1 MTNVHAQAHIGSG
14 ALEEVL
20 ADGSDSSLVIIVTTP
35 SADSKPLL
43 SRLLLKHSEASRRLR
58 DVRGLAGFQCW
69 ENSTRITSPPSICI
83 RASGVSMFPIRV

>member
-1 MTNVHAQAHIGSG
+1 MYTLRRISAAVPLKRYWQMGRN
-14 ALEEVL
+14 
-20 ADGSDSSLVIIVTTP
+20 SSLVIIVTTP